1 MHALQTIHLFTN
13 VYITRK
19 HAQKKRKKTK
29 QISFFQY
36 AFPSDIAFSV
46 AFISIPTLSHHIS
59 RPCHATLAGAQT
71 KTTLLHPVNRATE
84 LCPTLAGLS
93 IGNTRF
99 KLLKFSRQKHQQHSG
114 DPNAG
119 NSVLGFHSK
128 GYRSMVFVWA
138 QFIRSYKLCSLL

>member
-29 QISFFQY
+29 QISFSNIRFLPILLSVSHLFPFQLFLTIFQDP
-36 AFPSDIAFSV
+36 ATPPLQERKPKPLSF
-46 AFISIPTLSHHIS
+46 TLS
-59 RPCHATLAGAQT
+59 TAQ
-71 KTTLLHPVNRATE
+71 LNSVQPLQDSPLEIPVLNFE
-84 LCPTLAGLS
+84 
-93 IGNTRF
+93 
-99 KLLKFSRQKHQQHSG
+99 FSRQKHQQHSG